1 MIKDATMMGNARYC
15 PLRSKSGLFNNI
27 LNDTNPNTTT
37 AMLNGGISLIR

>member
-27 LNDTNPNTTT
+27 LIENNPTTTT
-37 AMLNGGISLIR
+37 AILNGGITLIK